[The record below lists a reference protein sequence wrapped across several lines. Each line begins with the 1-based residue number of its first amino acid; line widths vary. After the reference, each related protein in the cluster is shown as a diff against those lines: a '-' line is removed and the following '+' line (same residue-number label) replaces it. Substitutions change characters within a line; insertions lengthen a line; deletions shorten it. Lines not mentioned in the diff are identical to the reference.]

1 MTDEVKDG
9 PLEGENR
16 PLCDYRTKDDQCC
29 TKQAVERIKGR
40 NLCSTHRRFGN
51 TMEPA
56 KGSASAQAQ
65 DKPAD
70 DPAKSQQIVTENA
83 ATEFANAQKP
93 PADGAFNKNAF
104 YQRIRELCDDVE
116 MKMNRFDKGKSL
128 ASHLQAARLTLLDEM
143 TGPPAPDNQGEIPL
157 DDGK

>member
-93 PADGAFNKNAF
+93 PASPAFNKKHY
-104 YQRIRELCDDVE
+104 YQRTCDMCDEIELN
-116 MKMNRFDKGKSL
+116 MNRFKKGGAL

-143 TGPPAPDNQGEIPL
+143 AGPPAPDNQDELPL
-157 DDGK
+157 G